1 MRDPYEI
8 LGVSKTA
15 SQDEI
20 KSAYRSLAKKYH
32 PDLNPGN
39 KEREARFKEISGAY
53 EKVGDPEARQKFDR
67 GETEEMAG
75 AAGAG
80 GFGGFGGGGR
90 PFYYETQGGGDG
102 GRYSNFSFGGGADSD
117 FFENLFRQAGQG
129 GAGGGRARNGDY
141 PGEDQLYQME
151 ISFRD
156 AVLGAERDLTLPGGK
171 KLHVVIPPGVDTGS
185 RLRFRGQGGAG
196 QGQGP
201 AGDAYVELGVR
212 PLAGFT
218 RKGKDLE
225 SELPISFLEALRG
238 AEVEAPTVDGKVQLK
253 IPAGVSTGSRLRV
266 RGKGVASRGG
276 ERGDQYVVLKVV
288 MPKQVSPEL
297 GEAIRALGD
306 RFDYNPRSE
315 A

>member
-1 MRDPYEI
+1 MKDAYET

-20 KSAYRSLAKKYH
+20 KSAYRSLAKKFH

-39 KEREARFKEISGAY
+39 KEREARFKEISAAY
-53 EKVGDPEARQKFDR
+53 EKVGEPEARKKYDR
-67 GETEEMAG
+67 GETDEMGAGPG
-75 AAGAG
+75 AAGASAY
-80 GFGGFGGGGR
+80 GGFGGG
-90 PFYYETQGGGDG
+90 PFYYETQGGEAG
-102 GRYSNFSFGGGADSD
+102 GRYSNFSFGGGADND

-129 GAGGGRARNGDY
+129 GRSRSGDA

-156 AVLGAERDLTLPGGK
+156 AVLGAERELTLPGGK

-185 RLRFRGQGGAG
+185 RLRFRGQGGPG
-196 QGQGP
+196 FGKGP
-201 AGDAYVELGVR
+201 AGDAYVEVSVR
-212 PLAGFT
+212 PLEGFT

-225 SELPISFLEALRG
+225 TEVPISFLEALRG
-238 AEVEAPTVDGKVQLK
+238 GEVEVPTVEGKVQLK
-253 IPAGVSTGSRLRV
+253 VPPGLSSGSRLRV
-266 RGKGVASRGG
+266 KGKGVAGKGG

-288 MPKQVSPEL
+288 MPKKISTEL
-297 GEAIRALGD
+297 AEAVRAWGSK
-306 RFDYNPRSE
+306 FDYNPRSD